1 MRKILPLLFLVLVLM
16 QQGYSQSTKEHDF
29 SMTQANFESEA
40 LKPKSEIWVVDF
52 WASWCGPC
60 IESIP
65 HIKQLH
71 KRYASQNVRFISL
84 SWDESEIKWRSALDR
99 FQMPWQH
106 LRITKSQAA
115 YFDEHFPH
123 KGIPAAF
130 VIRTDGKV
138 KKVKGVGMLESTIQ
152 KAIKAHQSKS

>member
-40 LKPKSEIWVVDF
+40 LKPKAEIWVVDF

-65 HIKQLH
+65 HLKQLQR
-71 KRYASQNVRFISL
+71 RYADKNVRFISV
-84 SWDESEIKWRSALDR
+84 SWDESELKWRSALDR

-106 LRITKSQAA
+106 FRITKAQST
-115 YFDEHFPH
+115 YFDAHFPH
-123 KGIPAAF
+123 KAIPTAF
-130 VIRTDGKV
+130 VIRMDGKV
-138 KKVKGVGMLESTIQ
+138 KKANGVGMLEPTIQ
-152 KAIKAHQSKS
+152 KAIKANKS